1 MPRLLY
7 RLLTDLSALPLAGWL
22 RARAR
27 RGKEVPE
34 RLAERRGVASLPRPE
49 GRLVWIHAASIGE
62 SLSIL
67 PLVAALDR
75 AGWHV
80 LLTTGTVTSAALA
93 AERFPP
99 GVIHQFAPL
108 DRVGWIRRFLDHWR
122 PALVLR
128 ADSELW
134 PNTLTEI
141 GRRRIPLVQVNARLS
156 DRTFRGWRRWP
167 AFARSILAPISL
179 VLAQSGEDGAR
190 FAALG
195 ARDVR
200 VTGNLKLAP
209 DPLPVDQTAAS
220 ELRQSVHGR
229 PRWLAASI
237 HPGED
242 AIAAAVHRGLK
253 DRFPDLLTIIVPR
266 HADKGRAM
274 AETMTGLRWSLRSDA
289 KTIPREVEVHIADTM
304 GELGLFYG
312 LCDLVFMGKS
322 LAVGGGQNPAEP
334 ALIGCALVLG
344 PDMSNFRELTR
355 DLVDAGAAVQIAD
368 AQALQTALESLLRE
382 PERRAALV
390 AAGRAYM
397 VGQAQALR
405 NTMDALSPYLA
416 GGQIQ

>member
-1 MPRLLY
+1 MLRLLY
-7 RLLTDLSALPLAGWL
+7 RTLTDLSALPLSGWL
-22 RARAR
+22 HARAR
-27 RGKEVPE
+27 RGKEIPE
-34 RLAERRGVASLPRPE
+34 RVAERYGVTSLPRPE
-49 GRLVWIHAASIGE
+49 GRLVWIHAASMGE
-62 SLSIL
+62 SLSVL
-67 PLVAALDR
+67 PLVTELGR
-75 AGWHV
+75 AGWRV
-80 LLTTGTVTSAALA
+80 LLTTGTVTSAALV

-99 GVIHQFAPL
+99 DVIHQFAPL
-108 DRVGWIRRFLDHWR
+108 DRVGWIRRFLDHWS
-122 PALVLR
+122 PGLVLR

-134 PNTLTEI
+134 PNTLAEI

-156 DRTFRGWRRWP
+156 DSAFRGWRRWP
-167 AFARSILAPISL
+167 SLARSVVAPMSL
-179 VLAQSGEDGAR
+179 VLAQSGEDRER

-209 DPLPVDQTAAS
+209 EPLPFDHTAAAQ
-220 ELRQSVHGR
+220 LRHDTRGR
-229 PRWLAASI
+229 PMWLAASI

-253 DRFPDLLTIIVPR
+253 AHFPDLLTIIVPR

-274 AETMTGLRWSLRSDA
+274 AEAMAGVRWSLRSENT
-289 KTIPREVEVHIADTM
+289 TIARDVEVYIADSM

-312 LCDLVFMGKS
+312 LSDLVFMGKS

-334 ALIGCALVLG
+334 ALVGCALVLG

-355 DLVDAGAAVQIAD
+355 DLVEAGAAVQVAD
-368 AQALQTALESLLRE
+368 AEGLQTALERLLRDAE
-382 PERRAALV
+382 KREAFA

-397 VGQAQALR
+397 ARHAGALK
-405 NTMDALSPYLA
+405 NTMNALSPYLA